1 MPVEFRQLSIP
12 GQTFLEVKNP
22 SEHENDREDPGGG
35 GGSQGEEELFR
46 FLHRVNTRW
55 ALLQH
60 ETKFPSV
67 DWKLWRTDLGHM
79 TQGSDRFVSCG

>member
-12 GQTFLEVKNP
+12 GQTLLEVKNP

-46 FLHRVNTRW
+46 FLHRVNTR
-55 ALLQH
+55 
-60 ETKFPSV
+60 
-67 DWKLWRTDLGHM
+67 
-79 TQGSDRFVSCG
+79 